1 MADLKTMLEKN
12 ESIEDINKKVNE
24 FIDSAKD
31 FEDKLKLTFVALH
44 LLEKGS
50 ELLKSV
56 KPDDFILQV
65 KEKIN
70 EMEKDKETL
79 FKVYKTYLKQNDKV
93 YEVLGDKNNRIP
105 KIKEDL
111 QELLNE
117 YDGILNVLV
126 ELRDK
131 RSLPERYSKA

>member
-70 EMEKDKETL
+70 EMEKEKETL